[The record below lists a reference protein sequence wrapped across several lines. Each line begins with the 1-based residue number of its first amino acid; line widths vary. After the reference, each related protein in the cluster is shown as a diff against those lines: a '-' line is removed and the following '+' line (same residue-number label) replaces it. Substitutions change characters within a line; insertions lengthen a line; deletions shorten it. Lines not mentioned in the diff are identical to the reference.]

1 MYFNTGGNT
10 PQTEPGNV
18 NKLDTHFDGVTS
30 DLHKL
35 SLSDEPNSQR
45 NTEMHIEEWIRQ
57 TSAMAVA
64 PDTLVSNE
72 PRDTNSPT
80 LTDSSL
86 ANSITVSESI

>member
-1 MYFNTGGNT
+1 MDI
-10 PQTEPGNV
+10 
-18 NKLDTHFDGVTS
+18 K
-30 DLHKL
+30 
-35 SLSDEPNSQR
+35 
-45 NTEMHIEEWIRQ
+45 EWIRQ

-86 ANSITVSESI
+86 ADSFTVSETKRNSNESL